1 MEPTCSGLSWSS
13 LQRNRLTP
21 AGGKRI
27 RVGPLRLT
35 IAMRAREVLLEEALD
50 VISSHAV
57 SWESGMHLTV
67 LPGKSAK

>member
-1 MEPTCSGLSWSS
+1 
-13 LQRNRLTP
+13 
-21 AGGKRI
+21 
-27 RVGPLRLT
+27 
-35 IAMRAREVLLEEALD
+35 MRAREVLLEEALD